1 LQDQQKQLVEDKERQ
16 AHEITK
22 LKKELDIMRETLKVY
37 ERNTLKKD
45 ETCQNLTKAL
55 EKQTEKMDLQ
65 RVMFEW
71 KIEQMDKT
79 KEVCFLN
86 NLLVELGLF
95 KLYLFIY
102 FSHTKIK
109 ANHH

>member
-1 LQDQQKQLVEDKERQ
+1 MKNSWILFFILKSEFEKSHVQILHDQQKQLVEDKERQ

-65 RVMFEW
+65 RVMLEW
-71 KIEQMDKT
+71 KIEQMDKA
-79 KEVCFLN
+79 KEVLN
-86 NLLVELGLF
+86 
-95 KLYLFIY
+95 
-102 FSHTKIK
+102 
-109 ANHH
+109 